1 MEGGKVSPYSL
12 LSNHFSE
19 TNIANIKK
27 GGFSKVSNPLIM
39 LFNNVNENIL
49 IRYINSKE
57 EQHLLPFHKI
67 LGRILILSNL
77 FVSSLPNDR
86 EYRTNKNN

>member
-57 EQHLLPFHKI
+57 KQHLLPFHSWKDLDLI
-67 LGRILILSNL
+67 ESFRFFPSQWSRISH
-77 FVSSLPNDR
+77 
-86 EYRTNKNN
+86 E